1 MKKIIFKS
9 QAIQSVILIVT
20 ALLLISLWPLRI
32 WQEEVVSSVEPATG
46 NMSEV
51 ITEDKM
57 LMQTIIASYDHMNTM
72 RVYLGENCVGES
84 FVLRIL
90 DSKWQQVCEQ
100 ETVID
105 QGNLPGFHEV
115 LVDVDME
122 VGTMYYLIL
131 QGKNSEIFVGCE
143 SVPLFELPHLGTMY
157 YCDSTQE
164 GMSLVADY
172 CYGMPLRKEKVLP
185 IAGILLLLSA
195 LSVLAVKFYYRNK
208 EDRLVTVEKTMQVC
222 LNPLIAAGTVFALV
236 AVLLGYCSKHLLDNT
251 VYFISILLL
260 AGILFYA
267 VNHNRDGVAPI
278 LTWEYIKSHIGD
290 FVQSVAIAGAVWAC
304 CEYLSGLYDI
314 HHAVAVRK
322 ELLWF
327 SLAVIAMFRW
337 KEIINWYNALYL
349 IVSGIC
355 GYSYYKSNLTP
366 EMDEAGVQVLKYT
379 VCIAVLLGFVLI
391 RTLIGFAK
399 KKMSRPAYLYAGLLV
414 VFFAMMII
422 FRNGRWWPVT
432 MAVAFLLFYLNYGM
446 WEHKDRLLTN
456 IVRGVVLQ
464 FILSTGYCLLHRPYV
479 SYRNARYTHI
489 FHTVTI
495 TATYLTMVEC
505 VAAVL
510 LFVKFAKSRKLKDCW
525 KELLLFGV
533 VSSYMIFTMART
545 AYLAIGVT
553 GLFILVVLTCG
564 KGREKLLNMGRN
576 LALMILAVVI
586 CLPVTFVTQR
596 TVPALVSEP
605 FLYEIEY
612 SLYCPED
619 VMRGR
624 QLNSHNFMR
633 VGRFID
639 VFSEKIFGLPE
650 GTFDVY
656 GEIEAYRKEH
666 GAGEEGADDN
676 TLKNNPSG
684 LKSFDAE
691 KKEEKKEKI
700 PGVADAS
707 QLVASAD
714 FVPGEAPEEP
724 DDYTNGRLDIFKT
737 YLSQLNMTGHDTM
750 WVTLANDAMVPH
762 AHNIYLQVAHD
773 HGAIVGILFI
783 MVGVVTFIKALI
795 YYRKKK
801 EIITYAALPVI
812 ITVAV
817 AVAGVAEWIF
827 HISNTCGFLLLLV
840 ITPLLFKNEG

>member
-20 ALLLISLWPLRI
+20 ALLLLSLWPLRI
-32 WQEEVVSSVEPATG
+32 WQEEVVSSVEPMTG

-51 ITEDKM
+51 ITDEKM
-57 LMQTIIASYDHMNTM
+57 LMQTIVASYDHMNTM
-72 RVYLGENCVGES
+72 RVYLGENCVGER
-84 FVLRIL
+84 FILRIL

-100 ETVID
+100 ETEID
-105 QGNLPGFHEV
+105 QGNLPGFHEI

-131 QGKNSEIFVGCE
+131 QGKDSEIFVGCE

-172 CYGMPLRKEKVLP
+172 CYGMPLRKEKVL
-185 IAGILLLLSA
+185 AFGGILLFVA
-195 LSVLAVKFYYRNK
+195 AISVLAVRLYYKKK
-208 EDRLVTVEKTMQVC
+208 EDKLVTVEKTMQVT
-222 LNPLIAAGTVFALV
+222 LNPLIAVGTVLALV
-236 AVLLGYCSKHLLDNT
+236 AVILGYCSKHLLDNT

-267 VNHNRDGVAPI
+267 VNHNRDGVTPVV
-278 LTWEYIKSHIGD
+278 TPEYLKSHIGD
-290 FVQSVAIAGAVWAC
+290 FIQSVAIAGAIWAC

-322 ELLWF
+322 EMLWF
-327 SLAVIAMFRW
+327 SLAVIAMFKW

-355 GYSYYKSNLTP
+355 GYSYFKSNLTP

-379 VCIAVLLGFVLI
+379 VCIAVLLGFILI
-391 RTLIGFAK
+391 RTLIGLGK
-399 KKMSRPAYLYAGLLV
+399 KKMARPAYLYAGLLV

-432 MAVAFLLFYLNYGM
+432 LTVAFVLFYFNYGM
-446 WEHKDRLLTN
+446 WEHKDRLLSN
-456 IVRGVVLQ
+456 IARGVVLQ

-510 LFVKFAKSRKLKDCW
+510 LFVKFAKSRKLRDCW
-525 KELLLFGV
+525 KELLFFGV

-553 GLFILVVLTCG
+553 GLFILVVLSCG
-564 KGREKLLNMGRN
+564 KGKEKILNIGRN
-576 LALMILAVVI
+576 LAWMILAVVI

-596 TVPALVSEP
+596 TIPALVSEP

-612 SLYCPED
+612 TLYCPED

-666 GAGEEGADDN
+666 GIEEDG
-676 TLKNNPSG
+676 TG
-684 LKSFDAE
+684 LDTSDLNIFDKE
-691 KKEEKKEKI
+691 KKI
-700 PGVADAS
+700 PGVADVS
-707 QLVASAD
+707 QLVASTD
-714 FVPGEAPEEP
+714 FVPGEIPDDK

-737 YLSQLNMTGHDTM
+737 YLGQLNLTGHDTM
-750 WVTLANDAMVPH
+750 WVTLANGEMVPH

-773 HGAIVGILFI
+773 HGAIVGILFVV
-783 MVGVVTFIKALI
+783 VGIVTFIKAFM
-795 YYRKKK
+795 YYCKKK
-801 EIITYAALPVI
+801 ESITYAALPMI

-827 HISNTCGFLLLLV
+827 HISNTCGFMLLLV
-840 ITPLLFKNEG
+840 ITPLLFKDEG